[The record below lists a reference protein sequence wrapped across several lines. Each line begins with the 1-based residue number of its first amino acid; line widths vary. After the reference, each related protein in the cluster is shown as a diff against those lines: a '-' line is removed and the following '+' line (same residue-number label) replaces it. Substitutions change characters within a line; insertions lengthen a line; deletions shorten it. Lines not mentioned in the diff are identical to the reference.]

1 LRVPPVLIRAAASSP
16 GRARPVTRTLV
27 ACRTCLNRGR
37 QLLPGLVLFALVA
50 CSLALSPAAGSP
62 QELQKGLTLEALLKM
77 EGLGEARFDPTGRW
91 LVFER
96 IRPYD
101 AFPDYSYR
109 THAFHSSGHQVW
121 RVDLQAG
128 SEPELMPGIDPATHA
143 WIESFSPDGTRLA
156 IMQYSAGRFSL
167 STCEME
173 SGACTVFEPV
183 PRTDWTGDYH
193 PIWVSEDQLVYTALP
208 EGQEAAQASLRTAT
222 GAWLTK
228 TWAAAWRGDTVTSD
242 EVRTRPSVT
251 SFDPAS
257 GQLVKADARTGA
269 ADLLAEGRYAD
280 LRLSPDG
287 EQLAAL
293 AVSGPLPLDPDRLQ
307 AAIPRRHR
315 LVLFDMQTGRQEQLA
330 DGMDFAAYTLGWAHE
345 GDRLLGFAWEDGS
358 GPSSGRFRVIDTA
371 TGDLKTYTHKGLDL
385 ASERER
391 GFAMRPERAVF
402 LGKDIAVFARPAPA
416 GHKSEALFTPKDI
429 GEPELARADWYRL
442 LADGTHKA
450 LTGDLDHV
458 SGVPLEMG
466 ADCVLIQAGQGLYC
480 LGPDGQRKQL
490 IDVTSSDLH
499 LVPAGSYSTYGALSR
514 PDPGGDALV
523 EASRGEASGAILIS
537 PAAKGLPDTM
547 TLKSPRQGAS
557 AVAGSLKAKATLF
570 RKESEAESELL
581 LVQAGEDEGARS
593 LARVNSHLKDV
604 AFGTWQSVS
613 YRLEHPEDASVSE
626 EVASCLLL
634 PPNTTEVPLPLI
646 VEVYPGI
653 MPRCEVRT
661 PILSFPNPRSPY
673 LWAGRGYA
681 YARIALPREYIRT
694 DDGPIAGM
702 DEAVET
708 TLDALI
714 ATGHVDPDR
723 MVLSGF
729 SQGAVSALY
738 VAAHSDRFKAVIA
751 GNGWAD
757 LTSHYFGP
765 PGIYSILDTDYFG
778 SEFIR
783 YEAEAGSEFGIG
795 RTPFEDPEVFYRNSP
810 VLLAPDINAPVLL
823 MHSDMDSFAME
834 QFDEMYS
841 ALLRAGKDAR
851 YVRYWGEGHGPSSPA
866 NIRDMWTRFDAF
878 MEQVGVMPA
887 ADGSALE

>member
-1 LRVPPVLIRAAASSP
+1 
-16 GRARPVTRTLV
+16 V

-37 QLLPGLVLFALVA
+37 QLLPGLVLFALAA
-50 CSLALSPAAGSP
+50 CSLAVSPAAASP
-62 QELQKGLTLEALLKM
+62 QGFSKGLTLDALLKM
-77 EGLGEARFDPTGRW
+77 EGLGETRFDPTGRW

-121 RVDLQAG
+121 RVDLQAQ
-128 SEPELMPGIDPATHA
+128 SEPELMPGIDPSAHA

-156 IMQYSAGRFSL
+156 VMQYSAGRFSL

-183 PRTDWTGDYH
+183 PRTDWTGDYR
-193 PIWVSEDQLVYTALP
+193 PIWVSEDQLVYAALP

-242 EVRTRPSVT
+242 EVRTRPPVIS
-251 SFDPAS
+251 SDPAS
-257 GQLVKADARTGA
+257 GYLVKADARTGA
-269 ADLLAEGRYAD
+269 TELLAKGRYAD

-315 LVLFDMQTGRQEQLA
+315 LVLFDLEAGTQEQLA
-330 DGMDFAAYTLGWAHE
+330 DGTDFAAYTLAWAPE

-358 GPSSGRFRVIDTA
+358 GPSSGRFRVIETA
-371 TGDLKTYTHKGLDL
+371 TGKLTTYTHSGLDL

-402 LGKDIAVFARPAPA
+402 LGKDIAIFARPVPT
-416 GHKSEALFTPKDI
+416 GHESEALFTPRDI
-429 GEPELARADWYRL
+429 GEPGLARADWYRL
-442 LADGTHKA
+442 SADGTHEA
-450 LTGDLDHV
+450 LTVDLGHV
-458 SGVPLEMG
+458 SGVPLETG
-466 ADCVLIQAGQGLYC
+466 RDCLLIKAEEGLYC
-480 LGPDGQRKQL
+480 VGPEGRRKQL
-490 IDVTSSDLH
+490 IKATPGDLRF
-499 LVPAGSYSTYGALSR
+499 VPAGSYSTYGALGR
-514 PDPGGDALV
+514 PDPGAGALV
-523 EASRGEASGAILIS
+523 ESSGHEVSAAILIG
-537 PAAKGLPDTM
+537 PATSGLPETM
-547 TLKSPRQGAS
+547 SVKSTANEGTLI
-557 AVAGSLKAKATLF
+557 AGSLKGAAALF
-570 RKESEAESELL
+570 RKDSGAASELM
-581 LVQAGEDEGARS
+581 LVQAGKSSSVRS
-593 LARVNSHLKDV
+593 LARVNSHLQDV
-604 AFGTWQSVS
+604 AFGTWQSVT
-613 YRLEHPEDASVSE
+613 YRLVHPEEASAAE
-626 EVASCLLL
+626 EVTSCLLL
-634 PPNTTEVPLPLI
+634 PPGAPEGPLPQI
-646 VEVYPGI
+646 VEVYPGNV
-653 MPRCEVRT
+653 PRCEPRT
-661 PILSFPNPRSPY
+661 PILSFPNPNSPY

-681 YARIALPREYIRT
+681 YARIALPREMIRT
-694 DDGPIAGM
+694 EEGPIAAM
-702 DEAVET
+702 DEAVEAGV
-708 TLDALI
+708 DAIL
-714 ATGHVDPDR
+714 ATGRVDPDKI
-723 MVLSGF
+723 VLSGF

-738 VAAHSDRFKAVIA
+738 VAAQSDRFAAVIVR
-751 GNGWAD
+751 NGWAD

-765 PGIYSILDTDYFG
+765 PGIYSILDPDYFG

-795 RTPFEDPEVFYRNSP
+795 RTPFEDPEIFYRNSP
-810 VLLAPDINAPVLL
+810 LLLAPDINAPVLL

-878 MEQVGVMPA
+878 MEEVGVMPA
-887 ADGSALE
+887 VDGSALE